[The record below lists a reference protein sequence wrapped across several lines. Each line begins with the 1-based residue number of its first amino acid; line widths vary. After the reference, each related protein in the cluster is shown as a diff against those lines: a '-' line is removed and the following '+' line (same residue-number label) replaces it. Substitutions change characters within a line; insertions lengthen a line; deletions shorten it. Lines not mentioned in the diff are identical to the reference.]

1 MFETIRADIERKILA
16 YGVRP
21 KDQTFFR
28 KRITPLLELGTL
40 AVVVYR
46 FGRWADCLKIPV
58 LRQLMIATYLVANTV
73 CLMLTGIHI
82 HRESDIGPGLVVHN
96 CSCIF
101 ILVKRIGH
109 SCTVNQGVSVAS
121 VRGTGWPIVGN
132 NVFFGAGCKVMGG
145 VTIGDN
151 VVVSANSLV
160 VSDVPS
166 NCTVLGVPA
175 RVISR
180 RADSAYLKFADAVP
194 TTPGELR

>member
-1 MFETIRADIERKILA
+1 MFDTIRADIDRKIRG

-21 KDQTFFR
+21 KDKTFFR
-28 KRITPLLELGTL
+28 KRITPLLELGTF

-46 FGRWADCLKIPV
+46 FGRWAYSQNIPIF
-58 LRQLMIATYLVANTV
+58 RQLMIAIYLVINTV

-82 HRESDIGPGLVVHN
+82 HRESEIGPGLVVHN
-96 CSCIF
+96 CCGIF
-101 ILVKRIGH
+101 LLATRIGH

-121 VRGTGWPIVGN
+121 VRGTGWPTIGN
-132 NVFFGAGCKVMGG
+132 NVYLAAGCKVMGG

-166 NCTVLGVPA
+166 NCTVMGVPA
-175 RVISR
+175 RIISR
-180 RADSAYLKFADAVP
+180 KATSPYLNSPVAP
-194 TTPGELR
+194 E